1 MGPALLAIL
10 LVYTVN
16 QLHFPQELG
25 VKGLNVANLLF
36 ALAAL
41 AVMLGERSEEPAAR
55 PVLKRALLGWFAMLV
70 LGFALAQWLHPGD
83 PGDDLTYLKT
93 ALFYPLYYFL
103 FRHGAGDLKWTRRLI
118 GLTLVVAAVAAVEAL
133 REAVEY
139 GIGDFVESHRAAGP
153 FGADYRS
160 ANRAGVYFAMFLPM
174 FLALAVLLRGAVA
187 LRTAAFA
194 GVLLVAAALLFTYSR
209 QAYFIAIVGLLLVLF
224 RRGLV
229 AAVLGIVV
237 VWTVIPYLPE
247 GVSER
252 VEETQQQGEFGQ
264 TEYDES
270 TASRWEIWRGAVGMW
285 SEHPIGIGLNR
296 FKVRIGEYST
306 VEGKDAHNFYVL
318 TLAEMGVQG
327 LVALL
332 VLMLATA
339 RMLKRARRA
348 AVDTESRALAV
359 GASVAFVCM
368 ALGNVYGSPFLE
380 GTVMGAFWALLG
392 LVERYVLLRHAASV
406 RTAPAAGL
414 ARVAAVPG

>member
-25 VKGLNVANLLF
+25 IKGLNVANLLF

-41 AVMLGERSEEPAAR
+41 AVMLGARDEEPAAR
-55 PVLKRALLGWFAMLV
+55 PVLKRALIGWFAMLAV
-70 LGFALAQWLHPGD
+70 GFALAQWLHPRD
-83 PGDDLTYLKT
+83 PIDDLTYLKT

-118 GLTLVVAAVAAVEAL
+118 GLTLVIAAVASVEAL

-160 ANRAGVYFAMFLPM
+160 ANRAGVFYAMFLPM
-174 FLALAVLLRGAVA
+174 FLALAVLLRRPAW
-187 LRTAAFA
+187 LRAAGFA

-209 QAYFIAIVGLLLVLF
+209 QAYFIAIVGLLLVLA
-224 RRGLV
+224 RRGLL
-229 AAVLGIVV
+229 ATVLGIAV
-237 VWTVIPYLPE
+237 VWAVVPYLPE

-270 TASRWEIWRGAVGMW
+270 TASRWEIWRGAADMW
-285 SEHPIGIGLNR
+285 SEHPLGIGLNR
-296 FKVRIGEYST
+296 FKQRIGEYST

-332 VLMLATA
+332 LLMLATA
-339 RMLKRARRA
+339 RMLKCARRA
-348 AVDTESRALAV
+348 AVDAESRALAV

-406 RTAPAAGL
+406 RAAPAAGL

>member
-1 MGPALLAIL
+1 MGPALLAVL

-16 QLHFPQELG
+16 QLHFPQDLG
-25 VKGLNVANLLF
+25 IKGLNVANLLF

-41 AVMLGERSEEPAAR
+41 AVLLGVRNEEPAAR
-55 PVLKRALLGWFAMLV
+55 AVLKRALIGWFAMLAV
-70 LGFALAQWLHPGD
+70 GFALAQWLHPRD
-83 PGDDLTYLKT
+83 PVDDLTYLKT

-103 FRHGAGDLKWTRRLI
+103 FRHGAGDLAWTRRLI
-118 GLTLVVAAVAAVEAL
+118 AVTLFVALVAALEAL
-133 REAVEY
+133 REAVSY

-160 ANRAGVYFAMFLPM
+160 ANRAGVYFAMFLPV
-174 FLALAVLLRGAVA
+174 FLAFAVLLRRAPL
-187 LRTAAFA
+187 LRAAAFA
-194 GVLLVAAALLFTYSR
+194 GALLLAAALLFTYSR

-224 RRGLV
+224 RRGLL
-229 AAVLGIVV
+229 ATVLGIAIVWAVV
-237 VWTVIPYLPE
+237 PYLPE

-270 TASRWEIWRGAVGMW
+270 TASRWEIWRGAVAMW
-285 SEHPIGIGLNR
+285 SEHPLGIGLNR
-296 FKVRIGEYST
+296 FKLRIGEYSS

-318 TLAEMGVQG
+318 TLAEAGVQG

-332 VLMLATA
+332 ALLLAAA
-339 RMLKRARRA
+339 RMLKRARA
-348 AVDTESRALAV
+348 AATDTESRALAV
-359 GASVAFVCM
+359 GASVAFACM
-368 ALGNVYGSPFLE
+368 MLGNVYGSPFLE

-406 RTAPAAGL
+406 RAAPAAGP
-414 ARVAAVPG
+414 ARAAPVPT

>member
-41 AVMLGERSEEPAAR
+41 AVMLGARSEEPAAR

-83 PGDDLTYLKT
+83 PVDDLTYLKT

-406 RTAPAAGL
+406 RTAPGAGL